1 MADKK
6 IQQRVYNKE
15 TKQWEKIYT
24 RTTADQVIE
33 DVSRKFVTQEE
44 KAQIAQALPKTGG
57 NMSGSLKLAGDP
69 SADLEAATKGYVD
82 RTAAAAI
89 TNLTAAQV
97 PDLDASKIKT
107 GTIDI
112 DRLPSGALERC
123 VVVEDDKARFVL
135 TPDQVQKG
143 DTVKVVATGT
153 MYFVVDDTKLRTE
166 EGYEIYT
173 AGAAASVPWSGVT
186 NKPTEFTPEEHT
198 HTVADITLDESHQFV
213 STEDRAKIEDS
224 LPKSGGIMTGSL
236 VLAADPTLDKE
247 AATKKY
253 VDDAAKAAASALIDG
268 SPEALDTLKELS
280 AALGNDPN
288 FATTMAE
295 QIGKKLNSDEVVTVA
310 EADKVLRLNGDAK
323 LDADITGSAAS
334 ANKLTASVKIN
345 GVSFDGSADIQITQ
359 VGGKDIATVDQ
370 ITQIT
375 ISAAKPENKTAIW
388 YEIID

>member
-33 DVSRKFVTQEE
+33 DDSRKFVSQEE

-57 NMSGSLKLAGDP
+57 NMSGSLTLANDP

-82 RTAAAAI
+82 RTSAAVI

-112 DRLPSGALERC
+112 DRLPAGALERC
-123 VVVEDDKARFVL
+123 VVVQDDAERFAL
-135 TPDQVQKG
+135 TAGQIQKG
-143 DTVKVVATGT
+143 DTVKVAATGT
-153 MYFVVDDTKLRTE
+153 MYFVVDETKLRSE

-198 HTVADITLDESHQFV
+198 HAVADITLDESHQFV
-213 STEDRAKIEDS
+213 STEDRAKIEDA

-295 QIGKKLNSDEVVTVA
+295 QIGKKLNSDEVVAVA
-310 EADKVLRLNGDAK
+310 EADKVLRLNADAK
-323 LDADITGSAAS
+323 LDADITGNAA
-334 ANKLTASVKIN
+334 TAGKFAAVVKIN
-345 GVSFDGSADIQITQ
+345 GVDFDGSADIQVTQ

-370 ITQIT
+370 IPKIT
-375 ISAAKPENKTAIW
+375 ISATEPENKSDIW
-388 YEIID
+388 YEILP